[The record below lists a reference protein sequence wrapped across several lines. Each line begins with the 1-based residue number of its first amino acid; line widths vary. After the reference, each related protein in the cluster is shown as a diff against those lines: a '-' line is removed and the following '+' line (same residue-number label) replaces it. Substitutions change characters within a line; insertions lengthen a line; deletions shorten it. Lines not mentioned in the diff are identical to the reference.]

1 MIWYRFAGF
10 RLESLPRYLE
20 DHPFLRVILRMS
32 REHLRSKHRPETSG
46 RVIVR
51 KMPSCMALWHNPKAF
66 DRICFWNPDQRRNTG
81 MFLFLIAKYVEIQM
95 NGRFFLHFYPYGQFQ
110 DEHHE
115 APRFRRFE
123 FQSWW
128 LKGAAGCWDGLHTL
142 GLSKVP
148 WCTRGIVLAAW
159 KGGVPKTDSSPAWN
173 GATCSV

>member
-95 NGRFFLHFYPYGQFQ
+95 NGRFFYIFTLMVSSKMNIMKPQ
-110 DEHHE
+110 D
-115 APRFRRFE
+115 FE
-123 FQSWW
+123 
-128 LKGAAGCWDGLHTL
+128 GLN
-142 GLSKVP
+142 SKVDG
-148 WCTRGIVLAAW
+148 WKVLRGAGMVSIRWAFQKCL
-159 KGGVPKTDSSPAWN
+159 
-173 GATCSV
+173 GAHVA